1 MTMQVQ
7 VNINDNKAT
16 LAMSGRFD
24 FNSHREFRAAS
35 EEALKAQGIGEIA
48 IDMEKVEYLDSS
60 ALGMLLLMR
69 EKANVANRK
78 LVLLNC
84 KGIVQQVLEVANFS
98 KLFTIQ

>member
-1 MTMQVQ
+1 MTMQIQ
-7 VNINDNKAT
+7 VHINENKAT

-35 EEALKAQGIGEIA
+35 EEALKAEGVSEISV
-48 IDMEKVEYLDSS
+48 DMDRVEYLDSS

-69 EKANVANRK
+69 EKANAANRK

-84 KGIVQQVLEVANFS
+84 KGIVHQVLEVANFS
-98 KLFTIQ
+98 KLFTIL

>member
-7 VNINDNKAT
+7 VNINGDKAT
-16 LAMSGRFD
+16 LSMNGRFD

-35 EEALKAQGIGEIA
+35 EEALKAPGIAEIA

-78 LVLLNC
+78 LVLSNC